1 MEEHFLTGLIAAP
14 FTPMDSNG
22 DINPEVIQDY
32 ANWLIKTGVRGA
44 FVCGTT
50 GESAS
55 LSMEEK
61 KTVIKEW
68 TNCSEEDLKVI
79 AHVGGTCQA
88 ECMELAEYAS
98 QNGAD
103 AVAAMAP
110 YFFKP
115 GNAHELLHFL
125 KPIAASAPELP
136 FYYYHIPSMTGVDIP
151 VYTILEQAGNIIPTF
166 AGVKYTHSDMM
177 DLQQSIRVSG
187 GRFELL
193 FGTDEI
199 LISGLGFGIY
209 SAVGS
214 TYNYMA
220 PVYRTLIKSFND
232 GDLRKAREQQQFSV
246 QVVEIIIRH
255 GGGVR
260 GGKAIMELI
269 GLDCG
274 PCRSPLQKFS
284 AEEKRDLKKSLSEI
298 GFFEMI
304 QADVET
310 LRR

>member
-1 MEEHFLTGLIAAP
+1 MTGLIAAP
-14 FTPMDSNG
+14 FTPMDQEGN
-22 DINPEVIQDY
+22 IRPEVIQDY
-32 ANWLIKTGVRGA
+32 AKWLINSGVKGA

-50 GESAS
+50 GEGAS

-68 TNCSEEDLKVI
+68 SRHANSNLKVI
-79 AHVGGTCQA
+79 AHVGGTCQS

-115 GNAHELLHFL
+115 GDADELLRFF
-125 KPIAASAPELP
+125 KPIAAAAPELP
-136 FYYYHIPSMTGVDIP
+136 FYYYHIPSMTGFDIQ
-151 VYTILEQAGNIIPTF
+151 VHTILEKAGDVIPTF
-166 AGVKYTHSDMM
+166 AGVKYTHSNMM
-177 DLQQSIRVSG
+177 DLQQSLRVSD
-187 GRFELL
+187 GRYELL

-199 LISGLGFGIY
+199 LISGLGLGVQ

-220 PVYRTLIKSFND
+220 PVYTALIEAFND
-232 GDLRKAREQQQFSV
+232 GNILNAREKQLFSV

-274 PCRSPLQKFS
+274 PCRSPFKKFS
-284 AEEKRDLKKSLSEI
+284 TEEKRELKNSLTEI
-298 GFFEMI
+298 GFFEKV
-304 QADVET
+304 QTDVLT
-310 LRR
+310 AGK